1 MSKRRAWFLAFWL
14 AIPIPG
20 LAQTDTRSTTDIAR
34 PSSPDPDRWRLQLV
48 GGVFREAWDMNA
60 SREHLVG
67 ASVGV
72 SRDLSRSWML
82 GFETH
87 LMHVNQSPE
96 VDAFLPAGTK
106 VLRWRAYRGPN
117 TTIFIEGGGGI
128 SYASNEVPGH
138 GTRFNFVSQTGV
150 GMARALNS
158 RIELVGG
165 LRWLHVSNNSL
176 RGHSRNPD
184 IQAVGIYFGWQ
195 LR

>member
-1 MSKRRAWFLAFWL
+1 M
-14 AIPIPG
+14 PG
-20 LAQTDTRSTTDIAR
+20 LAQTDTLATTDIAL
-34 PSSPDPDRWRLQLV
+34 PSSPDPDRWRFQV
-48 GGVFREAWDMNA
+48 AGGFFREAWDMNA

-72 SRDLSRSWML
+72 TRNLSRSWML
-82 GFETH
+82 GFEAH
-87 LMHVNQSPE
+87 LLHVNQSPE
-96 VDAFLPAGTK
+96 VDAFLPAGTM
-106 VLRWRAYRGPN
+106 VLRWGAYRTPN
-117 TTIFIEGGGGI
+117 TTVFLEGGGGI

-184 IQAVGIYFGWQ
+184 IQAVGMYVGWQ